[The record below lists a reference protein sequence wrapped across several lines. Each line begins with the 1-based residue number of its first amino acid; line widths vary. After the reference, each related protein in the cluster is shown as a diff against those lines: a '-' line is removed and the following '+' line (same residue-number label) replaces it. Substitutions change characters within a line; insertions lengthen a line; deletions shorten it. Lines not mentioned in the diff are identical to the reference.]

1 MSDFLFSSIQK
12 PQGELTRHIQSIYH
26 SDAPE
31 VKEFHGPWGSLG
43 VSRNLYHG
51 FQPLETEQ
59 HIFIVIGG
67 PVLYFRDN
75 RFLMESDPVAGTKA
89 VYERWLNGQIIWD
102 EDLSGPFAVF
112 VVDKFANHI
121 TYVTDMMLFIPI
133 YCYREDNKLFLGT
146 HIDTLAKTA
155 GRTDNVDTASLVDF
169 VLNGA
174 VTYPYTVY
182 KDIYLALPASIT
194 IETAD
199 RVLTTE
205 TYWVPEETNPY
216 KNINEAAT
224 ALREGLKKHV
234 DRITENMKE
243 VAQFLSGGEDS
254 RTLLGL
260 IPSDLKRDAFIFLD
274 SMNRE
279 GRTAQKAARAYGANF
294 HVEFRSP
301 THYLEILEEASDLVG
316 SGHEYIHAHSLRFHS
331 GLTDYPAVFG
341 GYSADTFLKGHY
353 AKKLRGL
360 SRFPFLPEVFIRGET
375 RTKPMTCP
383 LFEKSILAEIDE
395 RRLKHMERVR
405 KIRPVTSHEWFAMW
419 PSTMRIAI
427 PNLYSNRRLF
437 RSYEVFLCNDVVKIG
452 AAVPTAWKLNRRL
465 FNRAMRPYL
474 EPSKWLLH
482 GQGWLP
488 YFPWWFNVPV
498 CFSVWSWHQFTQR
511 TGIAKE
517 TGNQGPWFDWDNIIN
532 SDKWNELVKK
542 YRKNISY
549 LGLAKI
555 SDPLERF
562 FSDKILTKIQKL
574 DLLQTLYKLDS
585 VRK

>member
-155 GRTDNVDTASLVDF
+155 GRTDNVDTASLADF

-182 KDIYLALPASIT
+182 KDIYLALPGSIT

-260 IPSDLKRDAFIFLD
+260 
-274 SMNRE
+274 
-279 GRTAQKAARAYGANF
+279 
-294 HVEFRSP
+294 
-301 THYLEILEEASDLVG
+301 YLQI
-316 SGHEYIHAHSLRFHS
+316 
-331 GLTDYPAVFG
+331 
-341 GYSADTFLKGHY
+341 
-353 AKKLRGL
+353 
-360 SRFPFLPEVFIRGET
+360 
-375 RTKPMTCP
+375 
-383 LFEKSILAEIDE
+383 
-395 RRLKHMERVR
+395 
-405 KIRPVTSHEWFAMW
+405 
-419 PSTMRIAI
+419 
-427 PNLYSNRRLF
+427 
-437 RSYEVFLCNDVVKIG
+437 
-452 AAVPTAWKLNRRL
+452 
-465 FNRAMRPYL
+465 
-474 EPSKWLLH
+474 
-482 GQGWLP
+482 
-488 YFPWWFNVPV
+488 
-498 CFSVWSWHQFTQR
+498 
-511 TGIAKE
+511 
-517 TGNQGPWFDWDNIIN
+517 
-532 SDKWNELVKK
+532 
-542 YRKNISY
+542 
-549 LGLAKI
+549 
-555 SDPLERF
+555 
-562 FSDKILTKIQKL
+562 
-574 DLLQTLYKLDS
+574 
-585 VRK
+585 